1 MVMGLPRRS
10 ERPRERTGAHLTN
23 LCVSRHLVLSRSMS
37 LPPNLREFL
46 GRARQVIAAES
57 AAVLSAAESL
67 DENFVAVAGVLLACS
82 GKVLITGSGT
92 SGTIARRAAH
102 LFSVGG
108 TPAFYLAPDD
118 GLHGGLGVLRKNDV
132 VIAISKGGASE
143 ELNQFCARA
152 GALAGAVIAIT
163 AAPESELARL
173 ANHVLQ
179 LRLPPESDLGTV
191 VATGSSLASAALLDA
206 LVEVTRAARGYSW
219 SDFFFT
225 HPSGAVGKNAEQA
238 LHRLSQEG
246 S

>member
-1 MVMGLPRRS
+1 
-10 ERPRERTGAHLTN
+10 
-23 LCVSRHLVLSRSMS
+23 MS
-37 LPPNLREFL
+37 LPPNLPEL
-46 GRARQVIAAES
+46 LERARQVIVAES

-67 DENFVAVAGVLLACS
+67 DQNFVAVAEVLLACS
-82 GKVLITGSGT
+82 GKLLITGSGT

-108 TPAFYLAPDD
+108 TPAFYLSPND
-118 GLHGGLGVLRKNDV
+118 GLHGGLAVLQKNDV

-143 ELNQFCARA
+143 ELNQFCCRARE
-152 GALAGAVIAIT
+152 LAAAVIVVT
-163 AAPESELARL
+163 AAPESELASL
-173 ANHVLQ
+173 ADHVLQ
-179 LRLPPESDLGTV
+179 LRLPAESDLGSV

-238 LHRLSQEG
+238 LHRLDQEDA
-246 S
+246 